1 MAEKVADTMHPLAKN
16 PNWKGRRGPVVLV
29 IMDGVGYG
37 KYEEGDAVKASKM
50 KYLDWFTANCP
61 HTKLKAHGT
70 AVGLPS
76 DDDMGNSEVGHN
88 AMGCGRVFAQGAK
101 LVGESITSGT
111 LYEGA
116 TWKKLVKNVKDK
128 NSTFHFIGLVSD
140 GNVHSHI
147 DHLKGMVQQANKEG
161 IKKIRV
167 HALLDGRDVPPT
179 SALEYITPLEE
190 FLASFKDAD
199 YRIASGGGR
208 MYMTMDRYNA
218 DWSMV
223 QRGWYA
229 HVLGEGRQFASA
241 TEAIKTYRSESPD
254 VLDQDMHEFVIAE
267 GGKPVGTIN
276 DGDSVIYFNFRVDR
290 ALEISAAFEGDSSF
304 DKFDRKRVPAVE
316 YAGMMEYDG
325 DNHKP
330 AQYLVNPPSIDRT
343 MGEYLTKSGVHLMAI
358 SETQKYGHVTYFF
371 NGNRPGEFDKN
382 LETYEEVPSDVVPFE
397 QRPWMKCA
405 EITDKVIDAI
415 KSGKYDHIRLNYPN
429 GDMVGHT
436 GVFNAVVCS
445 MEGMDLQ
452 LGRLKAAIE
461 EAGGIMCI
469 TADHGNSD
477 DMYEHKKDGS
487 VAKDAS
493 GEPKAKTSHSLNPVP
508 GIIYDPEYKGEYDTE
523 HLNEG
528 LGISSWPATLM
539 TLMGFVPPTDYDKS
553 IINLK

>member
-241 TEAIKTYRSESPD
+241 TEAIKTYRKENPD

-267 GGKPVGTIN
+267 GGKPVGTIQ
-276 DGDSVIYFNFRVDR
+276 DGDSVIYFNFRGDR

-487 VAKDAS
+487 VAKDAN

-508 GIIYDPEYKGEYDTE
+508 SIIYDPEYKGEYDTE